1 MKKSRDSDWCRRQ
14 QAKPACSFFS
24 DDAAQAEIDTG
35 RQTDGENCAN
45 KLPRRQTEK
54 DGFPVCTDFFWN
66 FDFYKNRLR
75 FVENL
80 TENLEYE
87 IIFIG
92 KNLTKRRKCYELYTH
107 FIQGNRSP
115 ALDRWSGTGEPANG
129 NPYPL
134 EAAASAA
141 RLLLCGNETLL
152 AALGSRTPNSL
163 YFDLHCLRA
172 VLCLVLDNPLHSP
185 EARRT
190 DHGRADTPLH
200 KGPEAR
206 RIQNTGIS
214 VNVYKKRVPVWDTFL
229 IIWNKALTNACED
242 S

>member
-1 MKKSRDSDWCRRQ
+1 VR
-14 QAKPACSFFS
+14 
-24 DDAAQAEIDTG
+24 
-35 RQTDGENCAN
+35 
-45 KLPRRQTEK
+45 
-54 DGFPVCTDFFWN
+54 TDFFWN

-115 ALDRWSGTGEPANG
+115 ALDRWSGAGESANG
-129 NPYPL
+129 NPHPL

-163 YFDLHCLRA
+163 HFDLHCLCA
-172 VLCLVLDNPLHSP
+172 VLRLVLDNPLYSP
-185 EARRT
+185 EARGT

-200 KGPEAR
+200 KGPEAG
-206 RIQNTGIS
+206 RI
-214 VNVYKKRVPVWDTFL
+214 P
-229 IIWNKALTNACED
+229 NA
-242 S
+242 